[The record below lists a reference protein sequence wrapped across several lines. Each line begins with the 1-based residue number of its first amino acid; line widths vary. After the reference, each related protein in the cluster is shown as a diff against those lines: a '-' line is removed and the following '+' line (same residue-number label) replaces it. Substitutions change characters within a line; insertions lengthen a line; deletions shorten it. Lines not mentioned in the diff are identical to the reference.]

1 MHSYQGHVD
10 LLRHFRLAT
19 IKLYC
24 LVMEAYVCEC
34 VVQCHYIRVEQV
46 EVELVTTLLQVW
58 QLNNHTTI
66 APIAV
71 HHFVFINILR
81 KCHS

>member
-46 EVELVTTLLQVW
+46 EVELVTTLLQV
-58 QLNNHTTI
+58 
-66 APIAV
+66 
-71 HHFVFINILR
+71 
-81 KCHS
+81 